1 MSRTSAAHRLR
12 PWLLPIALVGVWQL
26 AVVANDGLRVLPTP
40 IEIGRALVESFVH
53 GSLMAD
59 AAHTFA
65 AALASWAICLLAGIP
80 LGMALGT
87 FGTLRTMLSLF
98 IELLRPLPAVA
109 LIPLA
114 VLVFGFS
121 WRTEIT
127 VTVFASIWPL
137 VSSSRAGIE
146 GLHPRIFEMAA
157 TLHLGKWHTLR
168 RVVMPAAFSRILVGA
183 RLSFSLCLIVSVV
196 AEMVGNP
203 AGLGWG
209 LVSSQ
214 EAMRAAETF
223 AYLFAIG
230 VLGVCANF
238 ALDVAVRRLLPGL
251 AQAS

>member
-1 MSRTSAAHRLR
+1 MTGHSRKARQ
-12 PWLLPIALVGVWQL
+12 WLLPVALLVAWQL
-26 AVVANDGLRVLPTP
+26 AIMANDGLSVLPTP
-40 IEIGRALVESFVH
+40 TEIGRALTESLIDGRLV
-53 GSLMAD
+53 AD

-65 AALASWAICLLAGIP
+65 AALASWAICLLIGIP

-87 FGTLRTMLSLF
+87 FSTLRTMLSLF

-109 LIPLA
+109 LIPPA
-114 VLVFGFS
+114 VLAFGFS
-121 WRTEIT
+121 WKTEIT

-137 VSSSRAGIE
+137 ISSSRAGIE
-146 GLHPRIFEMAA
+146 GLHARIFEVAA
-157 TLHLGKWHTLR
+157 TLHLSKWHTLR
-168 RVVMPAAFSRILVGA
+168 SVVTPAAFSQILVGA
-183 RLSFSLCLIVSVV
+183 RLSFSLCLVVSVV

-209 LVSSQ
+209 LVSAQ
-214 EAMRAAETF
+214 EAMRASETF

-238 ALDVAVRRLLPGL
+238 ALGFAVRRLLPGL

>member
-1 MSRTSAAHRLR
+1 MTSYSRKARQ
-12 PWLLPIALVGVWQL
+12 WLLPFAMLGAWQL
-26 AVVANDGLRVLPTP
+26 AVMANEGINILPTP
-40 IEIGRALVESFVH
+40 VEIGRALLESFLE
-53 GSLMAD
+53 GRLIAD

-65 AALASWAICLLAGIP
+65 AAMASWAICLLVGIP
-80 LGMALGT
+80 LGMALGS
-87 FGTLRTMLSLF
+87 FSKLRIMLSLF

-109 LIPLA
+109 LIPPA

-121 WRTEIT
+121 WKTEIT

-137 VSSSRAGIE
+137 IFSSRAGIE
-146 GLHPRIFEMAA
+146 GLHARIFEVAA
-157 TLHLGKWHTLR
+157 TLNLGKWHTLR
-168 RVVMPAAFSRILVGA
+168 SVITPAAFSQILVGA

-209 LVSSQ
+209 LVSAQ
-214 EAMRAAETF
+214 EAMRASETF

-238 ALDVAVRRLLPGL
+238 ALGFAVGRLLPGL
-251 AQAS
+251 AQAN

>member
-1 MSRTSAAHRLR
+1 MTSTSYTRR
-12 PWLLPIALVGVWQL
+12 GRQWLLPVALLGAWQL
-26 AVVANDGLRVLPTP
+26 AVMANNGLNVLPTP
-40 IEIGRALVESFVH
+40 MEIGRALVESFVE
-53 GSLMAD
+53 GRLLAD

-65 AALASWAICLLAGIP
+65 AALASWGICLLVGIP

-87 FGTLRTMLSLF
+87 FRTLRTMLSLF

-137 VSSSRAGIE
+137 ILSSRAGIE
-146 GLHPRIFEMAA
+146 GLHARIFEVAA

-168 RVVMPAAFSRILVGA
+168 SVAMPAAFSQILVGA
-183 RLSFSLCLIVSVV
+183 RLSFSLCLVVSVV

-209 LVSSQ
+209 LVSAQ
-214 EAMRAAETF
+214 EAMRASETF
-223 AYLFAIG
+223 AYLLAIG
-230 VLGVCANF
+230 VLGVCANY
-238 ALDVAVRRLLPGL
+238 ALGFVVRRLLPGL